1 VIPDAGTVYFGTYT
15 LTGPC
20 GRLDADKGVLITPTT
35 AFGTCPAPVPG
46 DATTISGEGWTLT
59 CAAGWVIGE
68 GARPGDYELVRQQP

>member
-1 VIPDAGTVYFGTYT
+1 MIPDAGTVCFGTYT

-20 GRLDADKGVLITPTT
+20 GRLDADKGVLITTDNRLRRL
-35 AFGTCPAPVPG
+35 PAPVPG